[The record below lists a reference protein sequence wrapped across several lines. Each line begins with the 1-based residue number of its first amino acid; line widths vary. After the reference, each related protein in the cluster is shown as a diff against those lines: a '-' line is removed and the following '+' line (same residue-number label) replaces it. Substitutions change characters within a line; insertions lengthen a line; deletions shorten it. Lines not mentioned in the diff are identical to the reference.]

1 MTRTLL
7 LALLLRRDGTR
18 QIRQDLAGA
27 HDQLGDLILG
37 LCWVLRIDRGDVAE
51 RRVVGRTSV
60 RFNRRNEHRL
70 VHKGLVKRQILSV
83 RRRANRAANGSRRGK
98 GTGGAS
104 HDLVKG
110 GGE

>member
-7 LALLLRRDGTR
+7 LALLLRCDGTR

-51 RRVVGRTSV
+51 WRVVG
-60 RFNRRNEHRL
+60 
-70 VHKGLVKRQILSV
+70 
-83 RRRANRAANGSRRGK
+83 
-98 GTGGAS
+98 
-104 HDLVKG
+104 
-110 GGE
+110 